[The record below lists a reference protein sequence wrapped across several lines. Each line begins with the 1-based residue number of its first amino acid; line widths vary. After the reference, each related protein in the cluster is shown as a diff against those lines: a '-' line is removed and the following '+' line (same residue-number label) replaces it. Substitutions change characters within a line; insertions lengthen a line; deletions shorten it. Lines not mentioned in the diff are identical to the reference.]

1 MDLHMHMTGSYV
13 KSGSRVGIR
22 FIPFHL
28 DDDDIWPN
36 FENPS
41 ASSLVI
47 GGGRSTAFRLPPS
60 SLSALRAVVF
70 GLFKGLVF
78 AYDTQCCSLLGHEV
92 GNFV

>member
-1 MDLHMHMTGSYV
+1 MDLRMQLTGSYV
-13 KSGSRVGIR
+13 NFGSRVGIR

-28 DDDDIWPN
+28 DDVDDIWPN

-47 GGGRSTAFRLPPS
+47 GGGRSTIAPPS
-60 SLSALRAVVF
+60 LSAVVF

-78 AYDTQCCSLLGHEV
+78 AYDIQRDSAVAHGSRA
-92 GNFV
+92 FS

>member
-1 MDLHMHMTGSYV
+1 MHMTGSYV

-28 DDDDIWPN
+28 DDDDDIWPN

-47 GGGRSTAFRLPPS
+47 GGGRSTAFRLPPAPVLSIS
-60 SLSALRAVVF
+60 SAVVF

-78 AYDTQCCSLLGHEV
+78 AYDTQCGSMLGHEV
-92 GNFV
+92 GHFVK